1 MNILL
6 TANYKNGLFS
16 NGLQQ
21 NIVFLADLL
30 KDIGFTPII
39 AINHKMEECIDPP
52 CDILIVEE
60 NELLEYCEDI
70 SFILNTSWLINNDI
84 IKLIKAKNK
93 NSKNIH
99 IVYGNG
105 LLADIERCS
114 WQDHLAISTKM
125 VDEIWISP
133 HYKFSYNYYKTYYN
147 TEKVFELPY
156 IWSSKYID
164 MHEKIW
170 NKR

>member
-21 NIVFLADLL
+21 NIVFLAELL
-30 KDIGFTPII
+30 KGIGFTPII
-39 AINHKMEECIDPP
+39 AINHKIEECIDPP
-52 CDILIVEE
+52 SDILIIEE

-70 SFILNTSWLINNDI
+70 SFILNASWLINNDT
-84 IKLIKAKNK
+84 IKSIKEKNQK
-93 NSKNIH
+93 FQKRSH

-114 WQDHLAISTKM
+114 WQRSLS
-125 VDEIWISP
+125 
-133 HYKFSYNYYKTYYN
+133 
-147 TEKVFELPY
+147 
-156 IWSSKYID
+156 
-164 MHEKIW
+164 
-170 NKR
+170 